1 MSNTGYVLRGGYYV
15 FKTNYL
21 KPFPIHT
28 INFSNSA
35 EKTQHDQMIALVERM
50 LAPHRQHPS
59 TPGEKTM
66 LEREITA
73 TDRQIDALVY
83 ESYGLTEEEIKV
95 VEEDHE

>member
-1 MSNTGYVLRGGYYV
+1 M
-15 FKTNYL
+15 

-50 LAPHRQHPS
+50 LAPHRQYPS

-66 LEREITA
+66 LEREIA
-73 TDRQIDALVY
+73 STDRQIDALVY
-83 ESYGLTEEEIKV
+83 ELYGLSEEEIKI
-95 VEEDHE
+95 VEGNE